1 MLHPITF
8 SIPREKIVDEVP
20 KKTKFLS
27 DLIPGNISTY
37 VYANEHDYYKEY
49 QQSLFATT
57 TKKGGWDCMRHYEII
72 ANGAIPYFPGIEQ
85 CPEKT
90 MALFPKQTVIKGNAL
105 FAKLNKKILDEEDM
119 REYTTVSRELLSYLR
134 ENLTTR
140 KMAEYVL
147 QRVCRSETKRILY
160 LSGNVSPDYLRCVT
174 LHGFKDLMG
183 ANCHDYPKVPH
194 LYKTNHIDYS
204 RLYGRG
210 ITYSN
215 LLDSMVR
222 DDSLDNSIED
232 DIINRRYD
240 LIIYGSYH
248 RGMPFYDQVLRT
260 YAPSEIV
267 LLCGEDEHI
276 CDCKNHV
283 NKGYNVFVRELK

>member
-8 SIPREKIVDEVP
+8 SIPREKVVDDVP
-20 KKTKFLS
+20 KKTKLLS
-27 DLIPGNISTY
+27 NLIPGNTTTY
-37 VYANEHDYYKEY
+37 IYENERDYYNEY
-49 QQSLFATT
+49 QASLFAMT

-72 ANGAIPYFPGIEQ
+72 ANGAIPYFPGMEQ

-90 MALFPKQTVIKGNAL
+90 MALFPKQIVIKGNAL
-105 FAKLNKKILDEEDM
+105 YARLKNKIIDEEDM
-119 REYTTVSRELLSYLR
+119 REYTAISRELLSYLR

-147 QRVCRSETKRILY
+147 QKVGRSETKRILY

-194 LYKTNHIDYS
+194 LYKTDHIDYVG
-204 RLYGRG
+204 LYGRG
-210 ITYSN
+210 ITYTN

-248 RGMPFYDQVLRT
+248 RGMPFYDLVMRT

-267 LLCGEDEHI
+267 LLCGEDEHV
-276 CDCKNHV
+276 CDCNNHV
-283 NKGYNVFVRELK
+283 NKGHNVFVRELT